1 MGRSNGTAIG
11 VGLIGCG
18 FVTRDRHLPALNH
31 VPHLR
36 VVAVA
41 DSNPV
46 AARDLSERWH
56 IDRCYSDAQQ
66 LLDDAA
72 VEAVAICVPAP
83 FHVEIALAA
92 LQAGKHVLV
101 EKPIA
106 LSLGDADRL
115 IEEAERTSARALMGF
130 NLRWHP
136 LIRQARRALKEGR
149 VGPVV
154 HIRTTFSDPL
164 LTQDKVVP
172 PWRIERGLGGGA
184 LLDKAVHHFD
194 LWRFLLDDE
203 VEEVFALS
211 RSEHGDDDTVTVTA
225 RTSGGVL
232 ATALA
237 ADTTSVH
244 NEVSIFGEAGE
255 LSVCCYRFDGLTLNS
270 VSELPGRPR
279 ARLRGLARSAVQ
291 LGASLGVARR
301 GGIFAASYEAEW
313 RHFAAVVRADA
324 EPECRLEDGREA
336 LAVALAAARSAAT
349 GEPIRVA
356 DELEVV
362 TPVRRIPVADRR
374 AP

>member
-1 MGRSNGTAIG
+1 MGASTGKAIG

-18 FVTRDRHLPALNH
+18 FVTRDRHLPALKR
-31 VPHLR
+31 VPQLR

-41 DSNPV
+41 DSDPV
-46 AARDLSERWH
+46 AARDVAERWRVE
-56 IDRCYSDAQQ
+56 RCYTDAQQ
-66 LLDDAA
+66 LLADAA
-72 VEAVAICVPAP
+72 VEAVAICVPAAS
-83 FHVEIALAA
+83 HVELALAA

-101 EKPIA
+101 EKPLA

-115 IEEAERTSARALMGF
+115 IEQAQSASGRVLMGF

-136 LIRQARRALKEGR
+136 LIRQARKALKEGR

-164 LTQDKVVP
+164 FTQNKVP
-172 PWRIERGLGGGA
+172 PWRVERRLGGGA

-211 RSEHGDDDTVTVTA
+211 CSKHGEDDTVTVSA
-225 RTSGGVL
+225 KTSGGVL

-237 ADTTSVH
+237 ADSTSVH
-244 NEVSIFGEAGE
+244 NEITIFGEAGE
-255 LSVCCYRFDGLTLNS
+255 LSVCCYRFDGFTFTSL
-270 VSELPGRPR
+270 SELPGSPR
-279 ARLRGLARSAVQ
+279 ARLTGLARSAML
-291 LGASLGVARR
+291 LGPSLGVARR

-313 RHFAAVVRADA
+313 RHFAEVVRADA
-324 EPECRLEDGREA
+324 EPECRLEDGRQA

-356 DELEVV
+356 DGPEAV
-362 TPVRRIPVADRR
+362 TPVQRVPIAEAI